1 MAKKDKDKDKN
12 KESDGESL
20 GSKILSFFFVILI
33 VIVWLAILCA
43 LVKLDIGGFGSSVLR
58 PVLKDVPVINMI
70 LPEPS
75 EEELEAEAEAN
86 GDDNK
91 IATLSQAKEMIEEL
105 EKSNE
110 KLTASNKSL
119 KEENEDLKKQVE
131 RLQVFEDNQTAFQ
144 KEKEDF
150 YNQIVYG
157 ENAPDADT
165 YIKWYQSIDSAYAEA
180 IYRQLITDQ
189 KSDSEIKDL
198 AKTYQSMKPAE
209 AAKVLAEMKNDLDT
223 VARIMSAMSADSR
236 AKIMDQMDPDLAANV
251 TKKLMP

>member
-1 MAKKDKDKDKN
+1 MAKKDKEKKN
-12 KESDGESL
+12 KESEGESI

-33 VIVWLAILCA
+33 VVVWIAILCA

-58 PVLKDVPVINMI
+58 PILKDVPVVNKI

-75 EEELEAEAEAN
+75 EEELMKEAEE
-86 GDDNK
+86 DDDNNK

-105 EKSNE
+105 QNANDD
-110 KLTASNKSL
+110 LTASNKTL
-119 KEENEDLKKQVE
+119 KEENEDLKKQIE
-131 RLQVFEDNQTAFQ
+131 RLQVFEDTQSDFQ
-144 KEKEDF
+144 KEKEEF

-165 YIKWYQSIDSAYAEA
+165 YIKWYESIDSAYAES
-180 IYRQLITDQ
+180 IYRQLILNQ
-189 KSDSEIKDL
+189 KADSDIKDL

-236 AKIMDQMDPDLAANV
+236 AKIMDQMDPDLAANI